1 MIEDVPVVAKVS
13 HHVLN
18 VVTLTSIAQKK
29 QKQTQED
36 MISDFRK
43 LAQNMIIENLAL
55 LVGY

>member
-1 MIEDVPVVAKVS
+1 LIEDVPVVAKVS
-13 HHVLN
+13 HHVLS

>member
-1 MIEDVPVVAKVS
+1 LIEDVPVVAKVS

>member
-13 HHVLN
+13 HYVLN

>member
-1 MIEDVPVVAKVS
+1 VAKVS
-13 HHVLN
+13 HYVLN

-29 QKQTQED
+29 QKQTQEE